1 MAGNTMKAY
10 EDSHWLCN
18 MSLVAYEK
26 EADKLAALNAALAE
40 LKLNCS
46 KPTAP
51 LTCPAATLTEA
62 QEIIALQPQ
71 PAI

>member
-1 MAGNTMKAY
+1 M
-10 EDSHWLCN
+10 HN

-40 LKLNCS
+40 LKLHCS

-51 LTCPAATLTEA
+51 LTCPAAILKT
-62 QEIIALQPQ
+62 QEIVQYNG
-71 PAI
+71 